1 LLNERLIK
9 QLLGFWWYSGFVR
22 ALLQIVF
29 HFICHFCLL
38 LHPPWNPH
46 RQRFEIIHSM
56 IERNIY
62 FFGIIGDSDLPDG
75 TPAITNALV
84 SSGFLNQLNETENF
98 KSTLKPEDDTNEI
111 ELVKDFLNWAVTQR
125 KIEDEEF
132 EAETQT
138 TTL

>member
-1 LLNERLIK
+1 
-9 QLLGFWWYSGFVR
+9 
-22 ALLQIVF
+22 
-29 HFICHFCLL
+29 
-38 LHPPWNPH
+38 
-46 RQRFEIIHSM
+46 
-56 IERNIY
+56 
-62 FFGIIGDSDLPDG
+62 
-75 TPAITNALV
+75 V

-138 TTL
+138 STL